1 MLLPETDSWDRV
13 APARVTEDE
22 PSVRIMISNLYLMI
36 FAVAM
41 AGCVLTTPLVTWI
54 ASWVGAIDRPDQFRR
69 IHQGAIPRLGG
80 LALAMGVASGTV
92 LTFLHEPFR
101 DRAVGE
107 LASQHHWSVLVAA
120 LVILVVGFVDDTR
133 SLGPRVK
140 LLGQALA
147 VLALYLGGIRIQSIQ
162 LLSLNLDLGFPNVHF
177 NVLGFP
183 VELALP
189 SLFVTMFWFLG
200 CMNVWNLIDG
210 MDGLASGVG
219 LLVSGTLTLVAIHNE
234 NYQVAVMAVALAG
247 SLAGFLLYNWHP
259 ACIFLGDS
267 GALLIGLLIGVIGV
281 EGSMEGPSAI
291 SILFPILAMG
301 LPISDTAM
309 AIFRRWV
316 RNLPLSAADRRH
328 VHHLLIGLGLN
339 PRQAALMLYCFS
351 GFLCGAVMLGVALRN
366 EYLTLV
372 LGISGCL
379 VFLLVVTSRRDELT
393 SLRGDLQER
402 MKRKRQER
410 QTAKLAW
417 EAIQRVELST
427 TAQVA
432 YEIVEETA
440 YKLGCEL
447 VKFTCESDSLP
458 PVDLVHKECD
468 PPGPTGEVSGP
479 SAIFRL
485 SCGQGRWL
493 TVSLDLPTDTSPAAD
508 IVFRYLQRLSLA
520 LSDRLDWLRPAG
532 LESADDNDA
541 NELLSANRPFI
552 PVTAKS
558 SPSAQGVWALA
569 VERSLRESQHAQVA
583 SAEPKGTSR
592 VAGEPRPFPAP
603 EAGG

>member
-1 MLLPETDSWDRV
+1 
-13 APARVTEDE
+13 
-22 PSVRIMISNLYLMI
+22 MISNLYLTI

-41 AGCVLTTPLVTWI
+41 AGCVLTTPLVTWL

-80 LALAMGVASGTV
+80 FALALGVALGIV
-92 LTFLHEPFR
+92 ATFLHEPFR
-101 DRAVGE
+101 AQAVGE
-107 LASQHHWSVLVAA
+107 LPAQHHWSVLAA
-120 LVILVVGFVDDTR
+120 GLIILVVGFLDDTR
-133 SLGPRVK
+133 SLGPRTK

-147 VLALYLGGIRIQSIQ
+147 VLALYLGGIRIQSIEV
-162 LLSLNLDLGFPNVHF
+162 LSLNLDLGFPSAHV
-177 NVLGFP
+177 NVLGHSI
-183 VELALP
+183 ELALP
-189 SLFVTMFWFLG
+189 SLLITLFWFLG
-200 CMNVWNLIDG
+200 CMNIWNLIDG

-339 PRQAALMLYCFS
+339 PRQAALLLYSFS
-351 GFLCGAVMLGVALRN
+351 AGLCGAVMLGVALRN
-366 EYLTLV
+366 ESLALV

-379 VFLLVVTSRRDELT
+379 VFLLIVTSRRDELT
-393 SLRGDLQER
+393 SLYGDLQER

-410 QTAKLAW
+410 QAAKLAW
-417 EAIQRVELST
+417 EAIQRVELCA
-427 TAQVA
+427 TAEDA
-432 YEIVEETA
+432 YKIVNEA
-440 YKLGCEL
+440 AHKLGCAM
-447 VKFTCESDSLP
+447 VQFTCESDRP
-458 PVDLVHKECD
+458 YPECRLQNL
-468 PPGPTGEVSGP
+468 GESNSGMAALSGS

-485 SCGQGRWL
+485 SSGQGCWL
-493 TVSLDLPTDTSPAAD
+493 TVSLFLSPDSSPAAD
-508 IVFRYLQRLSLA
+508 IVFRYLQRLSIALA
-520 LSDRLDWLRPAG
+520 DRLDWLRPGA
-532 LESADDNDA
+532 LEN
-541 NELLSANRPFI
+541 
-552 PVTAKS
+552 VAKS
-558 SPSAQGVWALA
+558 
-569 VERSLRESQHAQVA
+569 
-583 SAEPKGTSR
+583 
-592 VAGEPRPFPAP
+592 VAGEPLPFPAP
-603 EAGG
+603 GAGI